1 AISGA
6 KSSIENYNKNIFPS
20 DKTAVG
26 HDEASQAAKDAFE
39 AFNIFQT
46 KIPDKIT
53 KTVSADFIGPM
64 PKNAKGTN
72 FHPGGAAM
80 VNDQKGPT
88 YEELITL
95 PSGETFIPKG
105 RNVVLDLPRGS
116 KVLNATKTKRLV
128 PKYADG
134 IGNITTVSSTL
145 NLD

>member
-1 AISGA
+1 ILNTTSNASEV
-6 KSSIENYNKNIFPS
+6 SSALDILNSSWERIPKES
-20 DKTAVG
+20 SK
-26 HDEASQAAKDAFE
+26 
-39 AFNIFQT
+39 
-46 KIPDKIT
+46 KIN
-53 KTVSADFIGPM
+53 VDFIGPM

-95 PSGETFIPKG
+95 PSGEAFIPKG

-145 NLD
+145 NLDALILAINE